1 MEQIRRGIFE
11 TNSSSTHSITMC
23 SDSDYEKWKKG
34 ELIYDCDDEV
44 LVEVND
50 EIKKSIEDGEKDFLT
65 YDAFF
70 NCLFDYNTYH
80 DQFTTAN
87 GETVHSFGYYG
98 YEG

>member
-23 SDSDYEKWKKG
+23 SDSDFEKWKKG
-34 ELIYDCDDEV
+34 ELIYDFDDEV

-50 EIKKSIEDGEKDFLT
+50 EIKQSREDGEKRFLT
-65 YDAFF
+65 YDEFF
-70 NCLFDYNTYH
+70 GYVFDFDTYH
-80 DQFTTAN
+80 DSFTTAS